1 MGEREDTNV
10 SRSTSFCALLIASCA
25 IITQPA
31 RADEA
36 ADTAAARVLGGDGV
50 ILADA
55 GDCQKAIEKLR
66 RAEELHHAP
75 TTAGRLGECE
85 IDVGQIVSGTEL
97 LQRLLREV
105 LPADAPAP
113 FIDALTRAR
122 RVLDRALPR
131 IGSIRV
137 STKLP
142 AGTRVEVTLD
152 GERLPEALLDNDRP
166 ADPGRHT
173 LVASAKGYVSNTREV
188 ILGDGE
194 NASVMLELVPDPAAQ
209 AAERQAEAARQA
221 EARRQSAIAS
231 SPTGTVATSPPNPPA
246 RNGAGP
252 VAVVAFVLGGAGL
265 ATGITSGLV
274 VAHDASDLS
283 STCGTNKICNPDKES
298 EISSAKTW
306 ATVSTVGFGV
316 AGAGVVTGLI
326 LLFVGNHHESPNPR
340 QAAIRPVVGPAYVGC
355 EGTL

>member
-1 MGEREDTNV
+1 M
-10 SRSTSFCALLIASCA
+10 SRSTSFIALPLLIASCA
-25 IITQPA
+25 VVSRPA

-36 ADTAAARVLGGDGV
+36 ADTAAARVLGGDGL
-50 ILADA
+50 ILADG

-85 IDVGQIVSGTEL
+85 IDVGHVVSGSER
-97 LQRLLREV
+97 LQRLLREP
-105 LPADAPAP
+105 LPPDAPAP
-113 FIDALTRAR
+113 FIEALTRAR

-137 STKLP
+137 SAKAP
-142 AGTRVEVTLD
+142 AGTKVEVTLD

-166 ADPGRHT
+166 ADPGHHT
-173 LVASAKGYVSNTREV
+173 IVASAKGYFSKTRELT
-188 ILGDGE
+188 LGDGE
-194 NASVMLELVPDPAAQ
+194 SASATLELVPDPAAQ

-221 EARRQSAIAS
+221 EARRQQSAIAS
-231 SPTGTVATSPPNPPA
+231 AQTGTVPTPPPNPPP

-252 VAVVAFVLGGAGL
+252 AAVVAFVLGGAGL

-274 VAHDASDLS
+274 VAHDSSDLS
-283 STCGTNKICNPDKES
+283 NACGTSKVCAPDKQS

-316 AGAGVVTGLI
+316 AGVGAVTGLI
-326 LLFVGNHHESPNPR
+326 LLLVSNHHDSPSPR
-340 QAAIRPVVGPAYVGC
+340 EATIRPVVGPAYIGC